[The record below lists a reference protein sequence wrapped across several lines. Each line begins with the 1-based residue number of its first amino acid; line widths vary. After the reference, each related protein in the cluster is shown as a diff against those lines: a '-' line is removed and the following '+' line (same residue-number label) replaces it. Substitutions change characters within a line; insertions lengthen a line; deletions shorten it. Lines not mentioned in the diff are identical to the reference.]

1 MKLWKIENLKRMI
14 FQDELPFTMRLC
26 RAHFFVKS
34 ELKEKLKEQ
43 MRCVFFKK
51 TMQNKMDAEVMRTWA
66 DRGLLGL
73 LTVTLIGHYFG
84 LSANAWD
91 QWTLIVLSCAATIP
105 VAWSA
110 VRALR
115 ERKITV
121 DLLASVALVV
131 SMLSREW
138 ASAAF
143 INLMLTCARIFD
155 AYTEVRAKRAIQSL
169 LKLRPE
175 RVRVK
180 RNGAIVEEAVSSV
193 VVGDEIIVELG
204 ERVPVDGSVLA
215 GQAQLDQSSL
225 TGESLPVEK
234 GVGNEVL
241 SSTLVASGSLVIRAE
256 KVGEDT
262 TFEKVVQLVAAAQQ
276 EKAGIQTTADR
287 FAGWYIA
294 GMFALAVGVFLVARD
309 MHLVLSVLLVTCADD
324 IAVAIPMAFSAG
336 IAVAARHGIIF
347 KGGSFLEGL
356 TRVRTLIVD
365 KTGTITKGNLHVER
379 VLIFGKH
386 AETEVVSTA
395 ASAGFFSAHPVAR
408 AVVRFAEERKI
419 AFEKTETFEEHSG
432 KGTHA
437 IVSGIKFLCGKIS
450 FLREEGVDISAET
463 ERRIDEIRNESAGS
477 VLPVARGGECIGC
490 IVLEDE
496 VRGEAKRAIE
506 QLRTMGVTR
515 TIMLT
520 GDNER
525 VAERVCKKAG
535 IDEFHANLL
544 PEDKLK
550 YVRLCVGKK
559 GKVAMVGDGVN
570 DAASLSLADIGVA
583 MGAAGTDAAIEAAD
597 VALMRDD
604 FSKLPEAMA
613 LGKRVVRICKQ
624 NFWMWGSVNVVGLIL
639 VFGNVIGPEGA
650 AAYNFLTDFL
660 PIANAMRVFGG
671 K

>member
-1 MKLWKIENLKRMI
+1 M
-14 FQDELPFTMRLC
+14 Q
-26 RAHFFVKS
+26 
-34 ELKEKLKEQ
+34 
-43 MRCVFFKK
+43 KK
-51 TMQNKMDAEVMRTWA
+51 VDGDVVAAWA
-66 DRGLLGL
+66 DRGLLAV
-73 LTVTLIGHYFG
+73 LTIALALHYLG

-91 QWTLIVLSCAATIP
+91 RWTLIVLSCAATVP

-110 VRALR
+110 LKAVRSG
-115 ERKITV
+115 KITV
-121 DLLASVALVV
+121 DLLAGVALVV
-131 SMLSREW
+131 SILSCEW

-143 INLMLTCARIFD
+143 INLMLTSARIFD
-155 AYTEVRAKRAIQSL
+155 AYTEVRARRAIQSL

-175 RVRVK
+175 RVKVK
-180 RNGAIVEEAVSSV
+180 RNGTIVSELVANIH
-193 VVGDEIIVELG
+193 VGDEVIVELG

-215 GQAQLDQSSL
+215 GQAQVDQSSL
-225 TGESLPVEK
+225 TGESLPIER
-234 GVGNEVL
+234 GVGDEVL

-262 TFEKVVQLVAAAQQ
+262 TFEKVVKLVTAAQQ

-294 GMFALAVGVFLVARD
+294 GMFALAIGVFVFSRD
-309 MHLVLSVLLVTCADD
+309 SHLVLSVLLVTCADD

-336 IAVAARHGIIF
+336 IAVAARRGIIF

-356 TRVRTLIVD
+356 TRVRTLVVD
-365 KTGTITKGNLHVER
+365 KTGTVTKGNLHVDR
-379 VLIFGKH
+379 VLAFGKH
-386 AETEVVSTA
+386 AETEVVASA
-395 ASAGFFSAHPVAR
+395 ASAGFFSAHPVSR
-408 AVVRFAEERKI
+408 AVVRFAEEKNI
-419 AFEKTETFEEHSG
+419 VFEKTEEFEEHSG

-437 IVSGIKFLCGKIS
+437 VVSGTKYLCGKVS
-450 FLREEGVDISAET
+450 FLREEGVEVSVET
-463 ERRIDEIRNESAGS
+463 ERRIDAIRDESAGS
-477 VLPVARGGECIGC
+477 VLPVARGQACIGC

-496 VRGEAKRAIE
+496 VRGEAKRAIK
-506 QLRTMGVTR
+506 QLRAMGVVR

-525 VAERVCKKAG
+525 VAKRVCEKAG

-550 YVRLCVGKK
+550 YVRSCVGKE

-604 FSKLPEAMA
+604 LLKLPEAMA
-613 LGKRVVRICKQ
+613 LGKRVVRICVQ
-624 NFWMWGSVNVVGLIL
+624 NFWMWGTVNAIGLVL
-639 VFGNVIGPEGA
+639 VFGNIIGPEGA
-650 AAYNFLTDFL
+650 AAYNFLTDFF
-660 PIANAMRVFGG
+660 PIFNAMRVFGE